1 MQIRTTIIRSVFW
14 ILILLAVFAI
24 AGLVYELVGLLQSMP
39 IRGLDSSM
47 LRLIGFMAANLLL
60 TAVLACVGVIY
71 LWGRF
76 SSRLPDLQGWH
87 LQRPSSEFKAAA
99 ADASFNLDRYLQKE
113 DQVYRELDEL
123 CQGPWA
129 RDRPTGAYNRF
140 HPNSVCNPRKLLDR
154 NWNRSLVQRATN
166 PKGGVLLLHGL
177 SDSPYSLRAIGERMH
192 REGYTVIWLRVPG
205 HGTCPNALANVS
217 WKDWTAAVK
226 IAAQGLAE
234 MLPPKVPL
242 ILAGY
247 SNGGAL
253 SLQYALSTL
262 EDESLPRVDSLV
274 LFSPMIGINP
284 MASITWLYHVV
295 GLASGNKK
303 SQWSNVSAEI
313 DPYKYTSW
321 PMNGSVQAWE
331 MTQAIEQKLAALEKA
346 HRMDELPPVLAFQ
359 SVVDSTVETSK
370 LINVLFNRLVS
381 KANQLFLFDINRVDR
396 LSDLLNRSF
405 EKSVFPNLKN
415 ADVSFQLSVLQNSGT
430 ESQRV
435 EVQTREDASWN
446 IEELQ
451 LHWPSGIASLSHV
464 AVPFPPEDP
473 VYGTREAH
481 LSGLLPLGSLSLL
494 TEPSL
499 LMIPNSLF
507 TRCRH
512 NPFYSFM
519 EDRIVRWL
527 ENNKAEPLIKPKPLR
542 T

>member
-1 MQIRTTIIRSVFW
+1 MLIRTTIIRLVVW
-14 ILILLAVFAI
+14 MLILLAVFAI

-39 IRGLDSSM
+39 NRGLNYSI
-47 LRLIGFMAANLLL
+47 LRLICFMAANLLL
-60 TAVLACVGVIY
+60 TAVLACVGANY

-76 SSRLPDLQGWH
+76 ASRLPDLQGWH
-87 LQRPSSEFKAAA
+87 LQRPSSEFKAAD
-99 ADASFNLDRYLQKE
+99 ADADFNLDRYLQKE
-113 DQVYRELDEL
+113 DQVFRELDEL

-129 RDRPTGAYNRF
+129 RDRPAGAYNRF
-140 HPNSVCNPRKLLDR
+140 HPDSVCNPSKLLDR
-154 NWNRSLVQRATN
+154 NWNRSLVLRAIN

-177 SDSPYSLRAIGERMH
+177 SDSTYSLRAMGERLH

-217 WKDWTAAVK
+217 WKDWTAAVR
-226 IAAQGLAE
+226 IAVEGLVD
-234 MLPPKVPL
+234 MLPPDVPL

-253 SLQYALSTL
+253 SLQYVLSTL
-262 EDESLPRVDSLV
+262 DDKSLPRVDSLV
-274 LFSPMIGINP
+274 LFSPMVGINP

-303 SQWSNVSAEI
+303 SQWANVSVEI

-331 MTQAIEQKLAALEKA
+331 MTQTIERKLTTLAKA
-346 HRMDELPPVLAFQ
+346 NRMKELPPILAFQ

-370 LINVLFNRLVS
+370 LINVLFNRLVT

-396 LSDLLNRSF
+396 LCDLLNRSF

-415 ADVSFQLSVLQNSGT
+415 ANIPFQLSVLRNSST

-435 EVQTREDASWN
+435 NVQTREDASWN
-446 IEELQ
+446 IEELA
-451 LHWPSGIASLSHV
+451 LHWPNGIASLSHV

-473 VYGTREAH
+473 VYGKREAN
-481 LSGLLPLGSLSLL
+481 LSSVLPLGSLSLL

-512 NPFYSFM
+512 NPFYAFM
-519 EDRIVRWL
+519 EDRIVHWL
-527 ENNKAEPLIKPKPLR
+527 ENNKA
-542 T
+542 